1 MKKLFKLIDL
11 FDIKLSTIF
20 LLFLSS
26 LVGYIKPFLMYFF
39 IAFIHEFSH
48 LVVCIFYKL
57 NIRKFLIIPFGAKLE
72 VDNIDNVNSSKQ
84 IIIYLAGPASYF
96 INLIWINLF
105 LKLNLINYVNYEFLS
120 DANLIMCLLNLLPIF
135 PLDGFIVIKAFLQ
148 LIFPYKNVLKISM
161 LISLFSFV
169 AFAIYNIYDFQP
181 MVLFFLLFEQIKYFV
196 FLKKS
201 YKNFLIFKTMNK
213 KEKKFKVINDYN
225 MYKDANNYKI
235 ESQKVLNDSNIAQI
249 ELKNIKFK

>member
-96 INLIWINLF
+96 IN
-105 LKLNLINYVNYEFLS
+105 
-120 DANLIMCLLNLLPIF
+120 
-135 PLDGFIVIKAFLQ
+135 
-148 LIFPYKNVLKISM
+148 
-161 LISLFSFV
+161 
-169 AFAIYNIYDFQP
+169 
-181 MVLFFLLFEQIKYFV
+181 
-196 FLKKS
+196 
-201 YKNFLIFKTMNK
+201 
-213 KEKKFKVINDYN
+213 
-225 MYKDANNYKI
+225 
-235 ESQKVLNDSNIAQI
+235 
-249 ELKNIKFK
+249 